1 MNMATNMSS
10 SWSSMSAPE
19 MAVPIDVRLMNIAA
33 LMLGAAACVVSLGLA
48 VRWALAQPV
57 FAVSKIVVEGDTSHH
72 NALTLKANVG
82 GRISGNFF
90 TLDLAQ
96 ARSVFESVPWVRK
109 ATVRREF
116 PNRLR
121 VTLEEHRSSGFWGA
135 DSESRMVNSLGEV
148 FEANAGDAEAEELPR
163 LVGAEGT
170 SSNVL
175 AMYRQLSKVLQPVD
189 ATIEQLELSARNGWR
204 LQLDSGTQMEL
215 GRGSPEEVLAR
226 MQKFIAT
233 HKQVL
238 ASYHRSGLD
247 RVESV
252 DLRHGEGYAIRLAGV
267 TTVAAAVAEKK

>member
-1 MNMATNMSS
+1 MNMAANWSTTNASEPVALPM
-10 SWSSMSAPE
+10 
-19 MAVPIDVRLMNIAA
+19 DVRLMNIAA
-33 LMLGAAACVVSLGLA
+33 IALGAAACVVSLGLA

-57 FAVSKIVVEGDTSHH
+57 FAVSRIVVEGDTAHH

-148 FEANAGDAEAEELPR
+148 FEANAGDAETEELPR
-163 LVGAEGT
+163 LVGLDG
-170 SSNVL
+170 SSKDVL
-175 AMYRQLSKVLQPVD
+175 AMYRQLSKVLQSADV
-189 ATIEQLELSARNGWR
+189 TIEQLELSARQGWR

-215 GRGSPEEVLAR
+215 GRGSAAEVIARVEKLLAT
-226 MQKFIAT
+226 Q
-233 HKQVL
+233 KQVL
-238 ASYHRSGLD
+238 SAYQRAGWD

-252 DLRHGEGYAIRLAGV
+252 DLRHGAGYAIRISGV
-267 TTVAAAVAEKK
+267 STIAATATAAVK

>member
-1 MNMATNMSS
+1 MNMAANWSTTNASEPVALPM
-10 SWSSMSAPE
+10 
-19 MAVPIDVRLMNIAA
+19 DVRLMNIAA
-33 LMLGAAACVVSLGLA
+33 IALGAAACVVSLGLA

-57 FAVSKIVVEGDTSHH
+57 FAVSRIVVEGDTAHH

-148 FEANAGDAEAEELPR
+148 FEANAGDAETDELPR
-163 LVGAEGT
+163 LVGLDG
-170 SSNVL
+170 SSKDVL
-175 AMYRQLSKVLQPVD
+175 AMYRQLSKVLQSADV
-189 ATIEQLELSARNGWR
+189 TIEQLELSARQGWR

-215 GRGSPEEVLAR
+215 GRGSAAEVIARVEKLLAT
-226 MQKFIAT
+226 Q
-233 HKQVL
+233 KQVL
-238 ASYHRSGLD
+238 SAYQRAGWD

-252 DLRHGEGYAIRLAGV
+252 DLRHGAGYAIRISGV
-267 TTVAAAVAEKK
+267 STIAATATAAVK

>member
-1 MNMATNMSS
+1 MNMAAH
-10 SWSSMSAPE
+10 WSTMSAAEP
-19 MAVPIDVRLMNIAA
+19 VPAPMDVRLMNVAA
-33 LMLGAAACVVSLGLA
+33 LVLGAAAFVVSLGLA

-57 FAVSKIVVEGDTSHH
+57 FAVSKIVVEGDTGHH

-148 FEANAGDAEAEELPR
+148 FEANAGDAEVQELPR
-163 LVGAEGT
+163 LVGADGT
-170 SSNVL
+170 SNAVL
-175 AMYRQLSKVLQPVD
+175 VMYRQLSKLMEPTDVV
-189 ATIEQLELSARNGWR
+189 IEQLELSARGGWR
-204 LQLDSGTQMEL
+204 LQLDSGAQIEM
-215 GRGSPEEVLAR
+215 GRGNEQEVLAR
-226 MQKFIAT
+226 LQKFLAT

-238 ASYHRSGLD
+238 ASYQRSSLEQ
-247 RVESV
+247 VESV
-252 DLRHGEGYAIRLAGV
+252 DLRNGEGYAIRLRGV
-267 TTVAAAVAEKK
+267 STLVNAPAEKK

>member
-1 MNMATNMSS
+1 MIMTAN
-10 SWSSMSAPE
+10 WSSMNAPDIVLP
-19 MAVPIDVRLMNIAA
+19 MDVRLMNIVAIA
-33 LMLGAAACVVSLGLA
+33 LGAAACVVGLGLA
-48 VRWALAQPV
+48 VRWALAQPM

-135 DSESRMVNSLGEV
+135 DSESRMVNSMGEV
-148 FEANAGDAEAEELPR
+148 FEANAGDAEMEELPR
-163 LVGAEGT
+163 LVGAEGA
-170 SSNVL
+170 SKDVL
-175 AMYRQLSKVLQPVD
+175 AMYKNLSKALQPIGS
-189 ATIEQLELSARNGWR
+189 TIEQLELSARYGWR
-204 LQLDSGTQMEL
+204 MQLDSGTQMEL
-215 GRGSPEEVLAR
+215 GRGGEKDLMAR
-226 MQKFIAT
+226 LEKFLVT
-233 HKQVL
+233 YKQVL
-238 ASYHRSGLD
+238 ASYQRSGLE

-252 DLRHGEGYAIRLAGV
+252 DLRHGEGYAIRVSGV
-267 TTVAAAVAEKK
+267 TTVASAVADKK